1 MRKAID
7 LEDRTAALVADLK
20 KLRDRAGK
28 LWSETYDLAEQ
39 AEPRN
44 AEDWR
49 CARDML
55 LSVWLEEVLSAVAKA
70 TVAGEAITAILDR
83 SENAES

>member
-7 LEDRTAALVADLK
+7 LEDRTAALAADLQ

-28 LWSETYDLAEQ
+28 LLAETSVQVEQ
-39 AEPRN
+39 ADTPRN

-55 LSVWLEEVLSAVAKA
+55 LSVWLDEGVAAVAKA
-70 TVAGEAITAILDR
+70 KVAGAAITAIIDR
-83 SENAES
+83 S